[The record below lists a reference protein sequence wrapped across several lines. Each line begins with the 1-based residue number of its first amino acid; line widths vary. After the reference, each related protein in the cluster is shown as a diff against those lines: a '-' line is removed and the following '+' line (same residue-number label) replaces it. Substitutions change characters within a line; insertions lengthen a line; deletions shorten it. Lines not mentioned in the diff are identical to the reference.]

1 MFIRVEDQSGNLT
14 IWLNVNQIA
23 KLEESRGS
31 DELMGY
37 SVTTV
42 DNKEYYS
49 PDVKAIQALLMPVV
63 VMEPERDIVEE
74 LKKLDMMRNVMA
86 RC

>member
-63 VMEPERDIVEE
+63 VMEPDGDIVEE
-74 LKKLDMMRNVMA
+74 LKKLDMMRDVMA

>member
-23 KLEESRGS
+23 KLEESRS
-31 DELMGY
+31 SEELMGY

-42 DNKEYYS
+42 DNKEYHS

-63 VMEPERDIVEE
+63 VMEPERDIVDE
-74 LKKLDMMRNVMA
+74 LKKLDMMRDVMA

>member
-42 DNKEYYS
+42 DNKDYYS

-74 LKKLDMMRNVMA
+74 LKKLDMMRDVMA

>member
-49 PDVKAIQALLMPVV
+49 PDVKAIQALLVPVV

-74 LKKLDMMRNVMA
+74 LKKLDMMRDVMA

>member
-23 KLEESRGS
+23 KL
-31 DELMGY
+31 
-37 SVTTV
+37 
-42 DNKEYYS
+42 
-49 PDVKAIQALLMPVV
+49 
-63 VMEPERDIVEE
+63 
-74 LKKLDMMRNVMA
+74 DMMRDVMA

>member
-23 KLEESRGS
+23 KLEESRSS

-37 SVTTV
+37 SVS
-42 DNKEYYS
+42 NY
-49 PDVKAIQALLMPVV
+49 
-63 VMEPERDIVEE
+63 
-74 LKKLDMMRNVMA
+74 
-86 RC
+86 CG

>member
-23 KLEESRGS
+23 KMKESRSS

-37 SVTTV
+37 SITTV

-49 PDVKAIQALLMPVV
+49 QDVKTIQALLMPVV
-63 VMEPERDIVEE
+63 VMEPERYC
-74 LKKLDMMRNVMA
+74 RGT
-86 RC
+86 

>member
-23 KLEESRGS
+23 KLEESRS
-31 DELMGY
+31 SEELMGY

-63 VMEPERDIVEE
+63 VLEPERGIVEE
-74 LKKLDMMRNVMA
+74 LKKLDMMRDVMA